1 MQLSLYNR
9 DLAHELNIP
18 NHWQKADEL
27 MALLGRKNALG
38 KGAVAQ
44 KYGGHQFG
52 VWNPDLGD
60 GRGLLLGEWQDNSG
74 KSWDLHLKGAGQTPY
89 SRMGDGRAVLRS
101 TIREYLASEALDAL
115 GIPTSRALCLF
126 SSDHP
131 VQREQLEIGAMMIRV
146 APSHLRFGHF
156 EYYYHT
162 KQEATLNQIFEYTF
176 KHHFPELVGVD
187 KPHAGLLR
195 AVVHSTA
202 KLIAKWQAFGFCHGV
217 MNTDNMSIHGI
228 TFDFGP
234 YAFLDQF
241 IPDYICNHSDHQG
254 RYAYDQQ
261 PGAALWN
268 LNAFAQA
275 FMGHMDIEEI
285 REILGE
291 YEPALLDEYTR
302 LMQGKF
308 GFKVSLPNDN
318 LIVNDF
324 MDILVN
330 ERRDYTISFRA
341 LCEVSTS
348 ADNQAFTRHFID
360 QARVSKWLQRYIE
373 RINQETRTEAE
384 RMSAMQQ
391 ANPSYVLRNYLA
403 QKAIKEA
410 QEGDFSET
418 ENLLKVLKSPF
429 REQPGFERYAAE
441 PPASELGIA
450 LSCSS

>member
-1 MQLSLYNR
+1 MQLSIYNR

-18 NHWQKADEL
+18 NQWQKADEL
-27 MALLGRKNALG
+27 MSLMGRNNALG
-38 KGAVAQ
+38 RDAIAQ

-101 TIREYLASEALDAL
+101 TIREYLASEALHAL

-131 VQREQLEIGAMMIRV
+131 VLREQLETGAMMIRV

-202 KLIAKWQAFGFCHGV
+202 TLIAKWQAFGFCHGV

-261 PGAALWN
+261 PGVALWN

-291 YEPALLDEYTR
+291 YEPAILDEYTR

-308 GFKVSLPNDN
+308 GFAVSLPNDN

-429 REQPGFERYAAE
+429 NEQPGFERYAAE
-441 PPASELGIA
+441 PPASESGIA